1 MSFHATAA
9 HSSRIKRARKLST
22 AASLGLPSTAS
33 SPSSAASRPRSTPK
47 VKTPAHDA
55 DDEKL
60 HDLGLIAPL
69 AQDLNFHH
77 VPQYMEYIRTKMFAD
92 IPAIAAGMSSMRIAE
107 VLNYRRALPPIV
119 TVAHIDALGA
129 SSTATEREITD
140 LSRAGIL
147 RRVTIPRRGLGASD
161 VGDGLASVQLW
172 QQLVHAHAELDDAL
186 KQKYISVMDANPT
199 SATIPNTAFTPA
211 EASIL
216 TTTGFL
222 TTSTASDSHSSSF
235 SSPGSVSMGCLSSLS
250 SAGSR
255 YAAGS
260 LGAVGGSSA
269 SLHIPGRETASRTT
283 ASAYYNFSLPNTGSH
298 IKLLVDARSH
308 MLSLLDSSR
317 YKEALLAFMR
327 QRWDGGIIGKDVITE
342 RKRSRK
348 EFSGVLPGRTKKWKQ
363 FRGLRFDWILEECL
377 GAGLVEIFET
387 GSVGPA
393 VRTI

>member
-1 MSFHATAA
+1 
-9 HSSRIKRARKLST
+9 
-22 AASLGLPSTAS
+22 
-33 SPSSAASRPRSTPK
+33 
-47 VKTPAHDA
+47 
-55 DDEKL
+55 
-60 HDLGLIAPL
+60 
-69 AQDLNFHH
+69 
-77 VPQYMEYIRTKMFAD
+77 MEYIRTKMFAD
-92 IPAIAAGMSSMRIAE
+92 IPAIAAGMSSTRIAE

-172 QQLVHAHAELDDAL
+172 QRLVHAHAELDDAL
-186 KQKYISVMDANPT
+186 KRAYPLPAVLSPVSHSPEKYISVMDANPT

-216 TTTGFL
+216 TTAGFL
-222 TTSTASDSHSSSF
+222 TTSSASDSHSSSF
-235 SSPGSVSMGCLSSLS
+235 ASPGSVSMGCLSSLS

-283 ASAYYNFSLPNTGSH
+283 ASVYYNFSLPNTGPH

-317 YKEALLAFMR
+317 YKEAPLAFLR

-348 EFSGVLPGRTKKWKQ
+348 EISGVLPGRTKKWKQ

-387 GSVGPA
+387 GSVGLA
-393 VRTI
+393 VRAI